1 MSWKFNDS
9 EPIFRQIFNRIRG
22 MILRGELK
30 PGDAVPTVRAIAE
43 EAAVNPNTV
52 QRALAEL
59 DSSGIVINNGT
70 SGRTVT
76 TDTRAIER
84 ERSAAAEEL
93 AEHFSD
99 AAESIG
105 FTAEQLLRLIID
117 KKGEEKN
124 EGC

>member
-1 MSWKFNDS
+1 
-9 EPIFRQIFNRIRG
+9 

-30 PGDAVPTVRAIAE
+30 PGDAVPTVRAIAD

-76 TDTRAIER
+76 TDIRAIER

-93 AEHFSD
+93 ADRFSG

-105 FTAEQLLRLIID
+105 ITAEQLLKLIIG
-117 KKGEEKN
+117 KKGDDKN
-124 EGC
+124 ESC

>member
-76 TDTRAIER
+76 TDIRAIER

-93 AEHFSD
+93 ADRFSG

-105 FTAEQLLRLIID
+105 ITAEQLLKLIIG
-117 KKGEEKN
+117 KKGDDKN
-124 EGC
+124 ESC

>member
-76 TDTRAIER
+76 TDIRAIER

-93 AEHFSD
+93 TEHFSD

>member
-76 TDTRAIER
+76 TDIRAIER

-93 AEHFSD
+93 ADRFSG

-105 FTAEQLLRLIID
+105 ITAEQLLKLIIG
-117 KKGEEKN
+117 KKEDNKN
-124 EGC
+124 ESC